1 MRAPIS
7 SLKIVPV
14 LLALNPY
21 HLGETLFLTV
31 APTLGSSEPLRGKN
45 ARCSTLGTR
54 AVSRSGT
61 MWYRLLLDS
70 MFDLPSLEGVKE
82 VVISQQVVEG
92 TKGPL
97 YMYGGGMR
105 AS

>member
-54 AVSRSGT
+54 AVSPSGT
-61 MWYRLLLDS
+61 MWYRLSTAFTSRLAIAANII
-70 MFDLPSLEGVKE
+70 G
-82 VVISQQVVEG
+82 
-92 TKGPL
+92 
-97 YMYGGGMR
+97 R
-105 AS
+105 